1 MRIAIFQG
9 AFFPVPPI
17 LGGAVEK
24 RWFALA
30 KEFARRGHEVVHIS
44 RSMKE
49 YPDSEVIDGVQHLRI
64 KGYDTPKSGIVLK
77 VLDLLYTLRGRKL
90 FSTNY
95 DVVVSNTFWAPLVL
109 PKQSQKVCM
118 VDVARMPKGQL
129 KFYRHVARLRA
140 NSSPVAMASRNEL
153 PEGLHN
159 KVVMIPNPLPFTPS
173 REVDLTQK
181 KPIILYTGRV
191 HPEKGLDLLVEAYSK
206 TNQAFKLQ
214 IVGSWKVAAG
224 GGGEEYLDS
233 LRQKAK
239 GCEIEFVGPVYNTEA
254 LNKYYEDASIFVYP
268 SVAEQ
273 GETFGL
279 APLEAI
285 AWGCAPIV
293 SDLSCFKDFIK
304 ENQNGLVFDHRSE
317 NAVDQLAAHI
327 TNLQEN
333 RSLRETLATSA
344 IGVRESH
351 STKHIA
357 DQFLREFEQ
366 MLKTND

>member
-1 MRIAIFQG
+1 MRIAILQG
-9 AFFPVPPI
+9 AFFPVPPT

-30 KEFARRGHEVVHIS
+30 KEFARQGHEVVQIS
-44 RSMKE
+44 RSMNE
-49 YPDSEVIDGVQHLRI
+49 FPDSEVIDGVQHFRI

-77 VLDLLYTLRGRKL
+77 MLDLLYTLRGRKL
-90 FSTNY
+90 FSKKY

-109 PKQSQKVCM
+109 PKQSQQVCM

-129 KFYRHVARLRA
+129 KLYRNVARLRA
-140 NSSPVAMASRNEL
+140 NSSPVATAALNEL
-153 PEGLHN
+153 DELQQR

-173 REVDLTQK
+173 KEVDLSKK

-206 TNQAFKLQ
+206 TNQAYKLQ
-214 IVGSWKVAAG
+214 IVGAWKVAAG
-224 GGGEEYLDS
+224 GGGEAYVDS
-233 LRQKAK
+233 LREKAK
-239 GCEIEFVGPVYNTEA
+239 GVEIEFVGPIYNTEA

-279 APLEAI
+279 APLEAM

-293 SDLSCFKDFIK
+293 SKLSCFQDFVKDA
-304 ENQNGLVFDHRSE
+304 QNGLIFDHRAE

-327 TNLQEN
+327 TQLQEN
-333 RSLRETLATSA
+333 RALRESLATNA
-344 IGVRESH
+344 IAVRETH
-351 STKHIA
+351 STRHIA
-357 DQFLREFEQ
+357 DQFLQEFEQ
-366 MLKTND
+366 MLQKK